1 MKARP
6 IIFSAPMI
14 RALLSGAK
22 TQTRRVCKEQDLLTF
37 LGNNSDEVGLRW
49 VAPTNDAG
57 KREHDQ
63 WCAYCEDYP
72 EEGVIPLGVGYGQ
85 PGDLLYARES
95 FWQSA
100 SAHPDVCGEI
110 ETRWC
115 GQAEYGDERPTFRPS
130 TGNTWGSRSSI
141 HMPRWASR
149 LTLQLTEVRVER
161 VCEISEADAQSE
173 GAFFTDYGRRCFHQG
188 APRDVGKCPAPDE
201 HHPQR
206 EGWSM
211 VPTES
216 HEQCLHSARMAFA
229 NLWDSINAARGYGWS
244 ENPWVWCLSFRVI
257 HANVDDVL
265 ASPERYLSA
274 TNRSETA

>member
-130 TGNTWGSRSSI
+130 TGNTWGRRPSI
-141 HMPRWASR
+141 HQPRWASR
-149 LTLQLTEVRVER
+149 LTLQLTDVRVER
-161 VCEISEADAQSE
+161 IQEISEADALADGGWNYANCPVHKAPERSFSE
-173 GAFFTDYGRRCFHQG
+173 
-188 APRDVGKCPAPDE
+188 
-201 HHPQR
+201 
-206 EGWSM
+206 
-211 VPTES
+211 
-216 HEQCLHSARMAFA
+216 
-229 NLWDSINAARGYGWS
+229 LWDSINAARGYGWS
-244 ENPWVWCLSFRVI
+244 ENPWVWALYFRVI

-265 ASPERYLSA
+265 AEPERYLPA